1 MATKDDRFEVTISLN
16 VRTVEG
22 DAYMSSNLTYASM
35 SYIPLVA
42 IEAEVAELMKRL
54 AALGQAQVTEMLG
67 TR

>member
-35 SYIPLVA
+35 SYTPLVA

-54 AALGQAQVTEMLG
+54 TDLGQAQAAQLG
-67 TR
+67 K

>member
-54 AALGQAQVTEMLG
+54 TDLGQAQAAQLG
-67 TR
+67 K